1 LRDKNLLIELI
12 YDEDLVEHAES
23 LYNAGA
29 VGNVLIAEQG
39 LYTATV
45 TDGIQYET
53 EIQSPFASKQKA
65 TCDCVFYR
73 ENNMCKHIIAFLFE
87 LREIFKAKAET
98 HGVKVE
104 IAEKKHTTLNI
115 SNILQAADHDEL
127 VQFMRNYARTDKK
140 FATQLKVHFAR
151 KIDLE
156 DNILKYRSILNT
168 LVRPHTGQASKASAG
183 DIRTLAQV
191 LDDFG
196 AQIDDCLALEQ
207 YREAFNIFEPAFS
220 KLEYVRHYYGFHK
233 ELLDRISVDYHSR
246 IKQLLKQKLP
256 PDLKTE
262 ILSFLTDLANRSY
275 YHYLHPVFNII
286 QLLLPDKELKPSLS
300 ALVLKLSKEKMPSEG
315 AILMALHHRL
325 AKKIT
330 KQDMLLYTDNRLA
343 IKDVADHLLEMGED
357 LLALKLMQL
366 KDKPNVFDRELS
378 NRMLF
383 LYIRLKDKKSLLTT
397 AAKAFVH
404 TGDFRYFEMVQKAVD
419 ADQWKEWLED
429 IETAVAEKDTEGTL
443 RSRIYRKADMW
454 QHLAALLQARNNL
467 ELLQSH
473 DTYLYRKDRKT
484 LIELYKSVTF
494 QYLNEHIGDQAVGY
508 IKKILRHLKEEE
520 LHPVI
525 ISLKTLI
532 DEHFSHR
539 PGLSECFV

>member
-1 LRDKNLLIELI
+1 MRDKNLLIELI
-12 YDEDLVEHAES
+12 YDEDLTEHAEL
-23 LYNAGA
+23 LYNSGA
-29 VGNVLIAEQG
+29 VGNIIIAEQG

-73 ENNMCKHIIAFLFE
+73 ENNICKHIIAFLFE
-87 LREIFKAKAET
+87 LREIFKAKSEA
-98 HGVKVE
+98 HSVQIGN
-104 IAEKKHTTLNI
+104 AEKKHTTLNI
-115 SNILQAADHDEL
+115 AHILQAADHDEL
-127 VQFMRNYARTDKK
+127 IQFIRNYARTDKK

-156 DNILKYRSILNT
+156 DNILKYRTILNT

-220 KLEYVRHYYGFHK
+220 KLEYVRHYYNNHK
-233 ELLDRISVDYHSR
+233 ELLDRISIDYHSR
-246 IKQLLKQKLP
+246 IQQLLQKKLP

-262 ILSFLTDLANRSY
+262 ILSFLTDLAQRSY
-275 YHYLHPVFNII
+275 YHYQHPVFNII
-286 QLLLPDKELKPSLS
+286 QLLPSDKELKQGLT
-300 ALVLKLSKEKMPSEG
+300 ALVLKLSKEKIPAEG
-315 AILMALHHRL
+315 AILMALYHRL
-325 AKKIT
+325 LKKIT
-330 KQDMLLYTDNRLA
+330 KQDILLYSDNRLA

-357 LLALKLMQL
+357 MLALKLLQL
-366 KDKPNVFDRELS
+366 KDRPNVFDRELS

-383 LYIRLKDKKSLLTT
+383 LYIRLKDKKSLMTA

-419 ADQWKEWLED
+419 QNDWKEWLEGVEAA
-429 IETAVAEKDTEGTL
+429 IAEQDTDGTL
-443 RSRIYRKADMW
+443 MCRMYRKADMW
-454 QHLAALLQARNNL
+454 QHLAAQLQVRNNL
-467 ELLQSH
+467 DLLQSH
-473 DTYLYRKDRKT
+473 DTYLYKKDRNT
-484 LIELYKSVTF
+484 LIELYESVTF
-494 QYLNEHIGDQAVGY
+494 QYLDEHIGDHAAAY
-508 IKKILRHLKEEE
+508 LKKIIRHLKSEE

-525 ISLKTLI
+525 ISLKNLI
-532 DEHFSHR
+532 NKHFTHR
-539 PGLSECFV
+539 PGLSECFD